1 MRAQDKKRV
10 QEYWLRGS
18 TAEQTAQNLNLPLDE
33 VQAIRRKLENRIVQG
48 SVDAQLR
55 MMKKN

>member
-18 TAEQTAQNLNLPLDE
+18 TAEQTANNLNLPLDE
-33 VQAIRRKLENRIVQG
+33 VEAIRCKLENRIVQG
-48 SVDAQLR
+48 SVDAQLM

>member
-10 QEYWLRGS
+10 EECWLRGS
-18 TAEQTAQNLNLPLDE
+18 TAEQTANNLNLPLDE

-55 MMKKN
+55 IMKKN

>member
-1 MRAQDKKRV
+1 MRPQDKKRV
-10 QEYWLRGS
+10 QECWLRGS
-18 TAEQTAQNLNLPLDE
+18 TAEQTANNLNLPLDE
-33 VQAIRRKLENRIVQG
+33 VEAIRRKLENRIVQG